1 MASASGHDPAAESE
15 DQAALR
21 QLAREV
27 AAREVAPERPS
38 TTSPVRCPGRPS
50 RRWPPPTSSG

>member
-1 MASASGHDPAAESE
+1 MASASGHDPAAETE

-27 AAREVAPERPS
+27 AAREVAPRAAEHDEYR
-38 TTSPVRCPGRPS
+38 
-50 RRWPPPTSSG
+50 